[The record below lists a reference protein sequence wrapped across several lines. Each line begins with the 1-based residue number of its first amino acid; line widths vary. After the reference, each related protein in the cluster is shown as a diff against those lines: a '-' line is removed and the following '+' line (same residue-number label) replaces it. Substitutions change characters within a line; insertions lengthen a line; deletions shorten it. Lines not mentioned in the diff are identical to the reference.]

1 MIFKRILILILIF
14 SSSLSAY
21 ATHIIGGEIYYDYLG
36 SNNYRISIVLY
47 RDCATVNGAPYD
59 NPLSLGIYSAN
70 NILVRTVQVPF
81 PGSVVLPIVFSNPC
95 VVPPTGFCNEKAV
108 YTTVVNLPPT
118 PGGYNVS
125 YQRCCRRP
133 DVINIQNPGDT
144 GLTVTT
150 HITGTDSNALVNS
163 SPRFTNYPPMVLC
176 NNETLNFDH
185 SASDAD
191 GDELRY
197 ELITP
202 YSGATDVAPQP
213 NPPPPPPYG
222 LVYWGGGFTAN
233 NPFGAGATISIDPI
247 TGMLTADPLMLGMF
261 VVGVRVKE
269 FRNGTLIGKTDR
281 DFIFKVINCNITLE
295 AILTPQAQMTTFV
308 SFCEGTTITFQN
320 QSYGAN
326 SYKWDFGVP
335 GITTDVSTAFQPTY
349 TFPAPGTYTV
359 TLVANPGWPC
369 TDTSVQVFEV
379 NEKLEIS
386 FTKED
391 PKCFKNNSFDFNGT
405 LNGPAGSVLTWD
417 FGPNASVQ
425 TSNQLNV
432 NDVSFTQSGY
442 IPVTLSAVFSS
453 CSKTVTDSIFV
464 IPQSTADF
472 ELPAGAVCDGFIKNF
487 QNTSQNAV
495 NYSWDFGVPGIGTD
509 VSTSTSPTYT
519 YTVAGS
525 YEVTLISDNN
535 NSCNDT
541 IKKTINVEES
551 IIVSFTH
558 NDSLCITGNSF
569 DFVGTASGPA
579 GFDISWDF
587 GTNASI
593 SNSDQITVN
602 NVSYSTPGLHTIT
615 LTASTDECSETATS
629 TIYIFSEPT
638 IDFKIDTNLKC
649 APYMG
654 QFVNLSTSETPAQY
668 LWDFGDGTTSTDVN
682 PSHVYPNAGIY
693 HIQLTLTTTSG
704 CVRTLTLYRPD
715 LVNVRPS
722 PISKFSVDP
731 LIANICD
738 SKVNFTDLSSG
749 ALSYFYLLD
758 DQGGYSTEMNPTHS
772 YQSSGQK
779 RPRQIVTN
787 EFGCRDTSF
796 QQLYI
801 EPFTVYIPNTFTPDG
816 NQHNNVF
823 DAVIYLPVTF
833 WEFKILD
840 RWGETLFV
848 SDDPKIGWDG
858 TYQGKIVQD
867 DTYTY
872 VLKYISCE
880 DAKKEKVITGHVNL
894 LR

>member
-222 LVYWGGGFTAN
+222 LVYWGSGFTAN

-386 FTKED
+386 FIKED
-391 PKCFKNNSFDFNGT
+391 PKCFKNNSFDFNGSLT
-405 LNGPAGSVLTWD
+405 GPAGTVLTWD
-417 FGPNASVQ
+417 FGPNASIQ

-432 NDVSFTQSGY
+432 NNVSFSQSGY
-442 IPVTLSAVFSS
+442 IPITLSAVFSS
-453 CSKTVTDSIFV
+453 CSKSVTDSILV
-464 IPQSTADF
+464 IPQSTANF

-487 QNTSQNAV
+487 QNTSTNAV
-495 NYSWDFGVPGIGTD
+495 NYLWDFGVSGINSDIST
-509 VSTSTSPTYT
+509 VSNPTYT
-519 YTVAGS
+519 YAAAGS
-525 YEVTLISDNN
+525 YEVTLVVDNN
-535 NSCNDT
+535 NICSDS

-551 IIVSFTH
+551 IVVSFIH
-558 NDSLCITGNSF
+558 NDSLCVTGNSF
-569 DFVGTASGPA
+569 DFIGTATGPP
-579 GFDISWDF
+579 GFEVSWNF
-587 GTNASI
+587 GPNASI
-593 SNSDQITVN
+593 SNSDQLIVN
-602 NVSYSTPGLHTIT
+602 NVNYSTSGSHTIT

-649 APYMG
+649 APYLEK
-654 QFVNLSTSETPAQY
+654 FYNLSTSETPAQY

-682 PSHVYPNAGIY
+682 PSHVYDTPGIY

-704 CVRTLTLYRPD
+704 CVRTLTLYQPD

-758 DQGGYSTEMNPTHS
+758 DQGGYSTEINPIHS

-848 SDDPKIGWDG
+848 SDDPQIGWDG

>member
-1 MIFKRILILILIF
+1 MNFKRFLILILILI
-14 SSSLSAY
+14 SSLRAN
-21 ATHIIGGEIYYDYLG
+21 ATHIIGGEIYYDNLG
-36 SNNYRISIVLY
+36 NNNYRIYIVLY

-59 NPLSLGIYSAN
+59 NPLSLGIYSSN
-70 NILVRTVQVPF
+70 NVLVRTVQVPF

-108 YTTVVNLPPT
+108 YITTVNLPPT

-150 HITGTDSNALVNS
+150 HITGTNSNALNNS

-185 SASDAD
+185 SATDAD

-202 YSGATDVAPQP
+202 YSGATDVAPAP

-222 LVYWGGGFTAN
+222 LVYWGAGFTAN

-269 FRNGTLIGKTDR
+269 YRNGTLIGKTDR

-308 SFCEGTTITFQN
+308 SFCEGATITFEN

-326 SYKWDFGVP
+326 SYEWDFGVP

-369 TDTSVQVFEV
+369 TDTSIQVFEV
-379 NEKLEIS
+379 NEKIEIS
-386 FTKED
+386 YIKEN
-391 PKCFKNNSFDFNGT
+391 PKCFNDNSFDFIGS
-405 LNGPAGSVLTWD
+405 LDGPAGTVISWD
-417 FGPNASVQ
+417 FGPNATPA
-425 TSNQLNV
+425 TSNALNV
-432 NDVSFTQSGY
+432 NNVVFSQSGY
-442 IPVTLSAVFSS
+442 MPVTLSAVFSS
-453 CSKTVTDSIFV
+453 CNRIFKDSVLV

-472 ELPAGAVCDGFIKNF
+472 ELPPNAVCQGFIKNF
-487 QNTSQNAV
+487 QNTSQNAST
-495 NYSWDFGVPGIGTD
+495 YEWDFGVNGINDD
-509 VSTSTSPTYT
+509 VSTTTNPTYT
-519 YTVAGS
+519 YTTPGT
-525 YEVTLISDNN
+525 YEVTLIADNN
-535 NSCNDT
+535 NGCNDT
-541 IKKTINVEES
+541 IKKIVKVQEALV
-551 IIVSFTH
+551 VSFTH

-569 DFVGTASGPA
+569 NFVGTASGPP
-579 GFDISWDF
+579 GFDMLWDF
-587 GTNASI
+587 GSTATPSS
-593 SNSDQITVN
+593 SNQLSVN
-602 NVSYSTPGLHTIT
+602 NVVYSTPGSHTVTFKI
-615 LTASTDECSETATS
+615 SNPECEEIATS
-629 TIYIFSEPT
+629 KIYIFSEPT
-638 IDFKIDTNLKC
+638 IDFLIDTNLKC
-649 APYMG
+649 APYLG
-654 QFVNLSTSETPAQY
+654 QFVNLSTSETPATY
-668 LWDFGDGTTSTDVN
+668 LWDFGDGTTSTGKN
-682 PSHVYPNAGIY
+682 PSHVYENAGIY
-693 HIQLTLTTTSG
+693 HITLTLTTTSG
-704 CVRTLTLYRPD
+704 CVRTLTLYKPD
-715 LVNVRPS
+715 LVDVHPS

-738 SKVNFTDLSSG
+738 SKITFIDLSSG
-749 ALSYFYLLD
+749 ALTYNYFLD
-758 DQGGYSTEMNPTHS
+758 DIGAYSTEPNLEYFYRT
-772 YQSSGQK
+772 SGQK

-787 EFGCRDTSF
+787 EFGCKDTSF

-823 DAVIYLPVTF
+823 DAVIYLPVTS
-833 WEFKILD
+833 WEFKVFD

-848 SDDPKIGWDG
+848 SDDPNIGWDG
-858 TYQGKIVQD
+858 TYQGQIVKD

-872 VLKYISCE
+872 KLKYISCE
-880 DAKKEKVITGHVNL
+880 NTSKEHVVTGHVNL